1 MSNEII
7 THIDALEKARSFCA
21 YQERCQQEVIEK
33 LKSFRLSEDEM
44 NYVLLQLIQGDYLN
58 EQRFAQAYVS
68 GKIRIKKWG
77 RRKIQHQLKLKG
89 LTEKCIE
96 TGLKEIENDE
106 YFEILTNVVR
116 TKWETTKESSEFKK
130 KQKVMTY
137 LYGRGFETDLVREVI
152 NDIIEEEK

>member
-1 MSNEII
+1 
-7 THIDALEKARSFCA
+7 
-21 YQERCQQEVIEK
+21 
-33 LKSFRLSEDEM
+33 M